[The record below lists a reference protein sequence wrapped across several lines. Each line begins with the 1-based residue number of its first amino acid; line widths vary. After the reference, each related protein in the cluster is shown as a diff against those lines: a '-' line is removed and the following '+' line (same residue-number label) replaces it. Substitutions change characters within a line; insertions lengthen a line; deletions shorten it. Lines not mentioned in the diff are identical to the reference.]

1 MNKAMLTAAFAGALL
16 IATAAMAGEYKNYC
30 AMGLASGK
38 KIQTDCSIS
47 SSVDGKSYCFGSA
60 EAMAEFMKDPKGN
73 LAKADEFFK
82 KG

>member
-1 MNKAMLTAAFAGALL
+1 MNKAILTAAVAGVMLF
-16 IATAAMAGEYKNYC
+16 ATAAMAGEYTNYC

-47 SSVDGKSYCFGSA
+47 SQLEGKTYCFGSS
-60 EAMAEFMKDPKGN
+60 EAMAEFMKDSKGN

>member
-1 MNKAMLTAAFAGALL
+1 MNKAMLTAAFAGAVLF
-16 IATAAMAGEYKNYC
+16 ATAALAGEYTNYC

-47 SSVDGKSYCFGSA
+47 SQLEGKTYCFGSA
-60 EAMAEFMKDPKGN
+60 EAMTEFMKDPKGN